1 MSMFYIEKPEN
12 SVDLEETT
20 KELQN
25 IEKRYKKFIKKN
37 KKDVKNRI
45 YKNFLLPVLNRGIK
59 QMERNKEKNK
69 VHLYWG
75 KDVFCLI
82 NQTEKNR
89 RVPDI
94 IETMIRTGTSHY
106 SISIEG
112 KLLRMGMIPDG
123 IDIPKKPKEKRAKYK
138 LPTNRKED
146 RKMFHLLLHYFNPDR
161 AKENENPKTMKEKFE
176 YLNQKW
182 DNRDLEDA
190 FFKEVCTD
198 GRMDP
203 EKVLA
208 YHLPKNQKEDKRLFR
223 LLCNYFNVDI
233 FSLKDETINVLF
245 DLLTTEGRMDPAKL
259 LSYLAISK
267 SSHLRCDPDTGLI
280 IPWYA
285 DTSDEEPEES
295 VEDVKESPKE
305 ESEEDATVDMEESE
319 ESSDAEEEP
328 ISEDSSDEEERS
340 PLYLNEIQHRHPLDP
355 RTFPKYHKGLNKD
368 QFEELLKECLTDL
381 PKTDDD
387 PTIGF
392 VVEKMIDKMV
402 KEECPQDPAFGEK
415 LRRLAKTYA
424 EKYNIAESNELSCAL
439 LLMALVPR
447 TQYTAVCK
455 IIRKYIVG
463 VDGYLY
469 LKIGNLGLDADD
481 AIDAIKEFM
490 SNSMKDRGYYIDN
503 VDGCLYLK
511 IENLGLDADDAI
523 DAIKEF
529 IDDIMKKWGHYID
542 KYRTVDYLRN
552 PFYQHG
558 RYIYVAEEIGV
569 DVDEVIDGAIY
580 CAKTLVV
587 TPVDEPP
594 GAKTS
599 MSVRIKRAHIEPSGG
614 NEAFDEDDSFQ
625 KYITAN
631 GAVYME
637 ELGLRIL
644 SELDE
649 RKFSM
654 LDDRRFH
661 RMIPVWMTTKRPES
675 ADLYVPDGEEVEE
688 E

>member
-1 MSMFYIEKPEN
+1 MTMFYIEKPEN

-25 IEKRYKKFIKKN
+25 IEKRYKRFIKKN
-37 KKDVKNRI
+37 KKDVKKRI

-59 QMERNKEKNK
+59 QMERNKGKNK

-94 IETMIRTGTSHY
+94 ETMIRTGTTHY

-182 DNRDLEDA
+182 DNRYLEDA

-233 FSLKDETINVLF
+233 LSLKDETINVLF

-285 DTSDEEPEES
+285 DSSDEEPEES
-295 VEDVKESPKE
+295 VKEVEESPKE
-305 ESEEDATVDMEESE
+305 ESEEDATADAEESE
-319 ESSDAEEEP
+319 ESSEAEEEP
-328 ISEDSSDEEERS
+328 IAEDSSDKEELP
-340 PLYLNEIQHRHPLDP
+340 PLYLNEIQCRHSLDP
-355 RTFPKYHKGLNKD
+355 RAFPRYHKGLTKN
-368 QFEELLKECLTDL
+368 QFEELLKECLADL

-387 PTIGF
+387 PTMGYVF
-392 VVEKMIDKMV
+392 EKMIDKMAE
-402 KEECPQDPAFGEK
+402 KEYPQDPAFGAK
-415 LRRLAKTYA
+415 LRSLAKKYA
-424 EKYNIAESNELSCAL
+424 KMYNVEESNELGCAL

-447 TQYTAVCK
+447 GQYNEVRK
-455 IIRKYIVG
+455 IIREYIVG
-463 VDGYLY
+463 VDGYPKLN
-469 LKIGNLGLDADD
+469 IGNLGLHADD
-481 AIDAIKEFM
+481 AVDTLKKLM
-490 SNSMKDRGYYIDN
+490 SGS
-503 VDGCLYLK
+503 
-511 IENLGLDADDAI
+511 
-523 DAIKEF
+523 
-529 IDDIMKKWGHYID
+529 MKKWRYYVD
-542 KYRTVDYLRN
+542 KYRTTDYLRN
-552 PFYQHG
+552 PFYQYG
-558 RYIYVAEEIGV
+558 RHIYVPEEIGV
-569 DVDEVIDGAIY
+569 HPDEVIDGAFY
-580 CAKTLVV
+580 CIKTPFV
-587 TPVDEPP
+587 TFD
-594 GAKTS
+594 GKMS
-599 MSVRIKRAHIEPSGG
+599 MCVKIIRAYVEPSGG
-614 NEAFDEDDSFQ
+614 TGRFDGVDSSYFQ
-625 KYITAN
+625 RHFRKYITVD
-631 GAVYME
+631 GAVYMQ
-637 ELGLRIL
+637 ELEFRIL
-644 SELDE
+644 SDLEE
-649 RKFSM
+649 QEFSM
-654 LDDRRFH
+654 LDDNIFH
-661 RMIPVWMTTKRPES
+661 RMITAWVVTKRTET
-675 ADLYVPDGEEVEE
+675 ADIYVPNGEEEE
-688 E
+688 EE

>member
-59 QMERNKEKNK
+59 QMERNKGKNK

-82 NQTEKNR
+82 NQSEKNR
-89 RVPDI
+89 RVPD

-106 SISIEG
+106 SISIED

-146 RKMFHLLLHYFNPDR
+146 RKMFHLLVHYFNPDR
-161 AKENENPKTMKEKFE
+161 AKENES
-176 YLNQKW
+176 
-182 DNRDLEDA
+182 DLEDV
-190 FFKEVCTD
+190 FFKEVCTN

-208 YHLPKNQKEDKRLFR
+208 YHLPKNQKDDKRLFR

-233 FSLKDETINVLF
+233 LSLKDETINVLF

-305 ESEEDATVDMEESE
+305 ESEEDATADVEESE

-328 ISEDSSDEEERS
+328 ISEDSSDEEELP
-340 PLYLNEIQHRHPLDP
+340 PLYLNEIQHRHSLDP
-355 RTFPKYHKGLNKD
+355 RTFPKYHKGLSKY

-387 PTIGF
+387 PTMGYVF
-392 VVEKMIDKMV
+392 EKMIDKMAE
-402 KEECPQDPAFGEK
+402 KEYPQDPAFGAK
-415 LRRLAKTYA
+415 LRSLAKKYA
-424 EKYNIAESNELSCAL
+424 KLYNVEKSNELGYAL
-439 LLMALVPR
+439 LLMILVPR
-447 TQYTAVCK
+447 AQYNEVRK
-455 IIRKYIVG
+455 IIREYIVG
-463 VDGYLY
+463 VGGYPKLN
-469 LKIGNLGLDADD
+469 IGNLGLHADA
-481 AIDAIKEFM
+481 AIDTLKKLM
-490 SNSMKDRGYYIDN
+490 SDSMKEWR
-503 VDGCLYLK
+503 C
-511 IENLGLDADDAI
+511 
-523 DAIKEF
+523 
-529 IDDIMKKWGHYID
+529 YID
-542 KYRTVDYLRN
+542 KYRTTDYLRN

-558 RYIYVAEEIGV
+558 RYIYVPEEIGV
-569 DVDEVIDGAIY
+569 HPDEMIDEAFY
-580 CAKTLVV
+580 CIKTPLVSLDGMMTKCV
-587 TPVDEPP
+587 
-594 GAKTS
+594 K
-599 MSVRIKRAHIEPSGG
+599 IIRAYVEPSGG
-614 NEAFDEDDSFQ
+614 NGKFDDVDSSYFR
-625 KYITAN
+625 KYITVD
-631 GAVYME
+631 GAVYMQ
-637 ELGLRIL
+637 ELEFRTL
-644 SELDE
+644 SELE
-649 RKFSM
+649 EQEFSM
-654 LDDRRFH
+654 LDDHLFH
-661 RMIPVWMTTKRPES
+661 RMITAWVITKRTDT
-675 ADLYVPDGEEVEE
+675 ADLYVPSGEEAEE

>member
-1 MSMFYIEKPEN
+1 MTMFYIEKPEN

-59 QMERNKEKNK
+59 QMERNKGKNK

-233 FSLKDETINVLF
+233 LSLKDETINVLF

-295 VEDVKESPKE
+295 VEDMKESPKE

-319 ESSDAEEEP
+319 ESSEAEEEP
-328 ISEDSSDEEERS
+328 IAEDSSDKEELP
-340 PLYLNEIQHRHPLDP
+340 PLYLNEIQCRHSLDP
-355 RTFPKYHKGLNKD
+355 RAFPRYHKGLTKN
-368 QFEELLKECLTDL
+368 QFEELLKECLADL

-387 PTIGF
+387 PTMGYVF
-392 VVEKMIDKMV
+392 EKMIDKMAE
-402 KEECPQDPAFGEK
+402 KEYPQDPAFGAK
-415 LRRLAKTYA
+415 LRRLAKKYA
-424 EKYNIAESNELSCAL
+424 KMYNVEESNELGCAL

-447 TQYTAVCK
+447 GQYNEVRK
-455 IIRKYIVG
+455 IIREYIVG
-463 VDGYLY
+463 VDGYPKLN
-469 LKIGNLGLDADD
+469 IGNLGLHADD
-481 AIDAIKEFM
+481 AVDTLKKLM
-490 SNSMKDRGYYIDN
+490 SGS
-503 VDGCLYLK
+503 
-511 IENLGLDADDAI
+511 
-523 DAIKEF
+523 
-529 IDDIMKKWGHYID
+529 MKKWRYYVD
-542 KYRTVDYLRN
+542 KYRTTDYLRN

-558 RYIYVAEEIGV
+558 RYIYVPEEIGV
-569 DVDEVIDGAIY
+569 HPDEVIDGAFY
-580 CAKTLVV
+580 CIKTPLGSFDL
-587 TPVDEPP
+587 DENP
-594 GAKTS
+594 GAK
-599 MSVRIKRAHIEPSGG
+599 MIMCVKIMRAYVEPSGG
-614 NEAFDEDDSFQ
+614 NGNFDEDDSFY
-625 KYITAN
+625 KYTMVAD

-637 ELGLRIL
+637 ELEVRIL
-644 SELDE
+644 NELDE
-649 RKFSM
+649 QEFSM
-654 LDDRRFH
+654 LDDGLVH
-661 RMIPVWMTTKRPES
+661 RMITAWVVTKRTET
-675 ADLYVPDGEEVEE
+675 ADLYVPSGEEAEE